1 MSYTGRGLSAEE
13 IEQYS
18 GDKVVATSIIFAILT
33 SIFLGLRFYSK
44 SLMRSR
50 SGWDDIL
57 LVAAYLF
64 NVGLCAVGIAMTKFA
79 GVGRHEEWVRLND
92 PSQIVRW
99 AQFVLVF
106 QFLHFTGVGLP
117 KIAILFF
124 YIRVFNWKGRML
136 ATCYATMGLL
146 VATWLACDLAACF
159 QCRPL
164 AFWWDNTIPG
174 GTCFNVQNFY
184 RAQAITSPILDTIV
198 LVLPVRSIWGLNL
211 PERKRIELLLVF
223 GVASVGLVASIVRV
237 QIFFT
242 TAAFKDRTWASVDL
256 CGWSVIEVGTYIITA
271 CLPEMKPLGLAS
283 VKGPGMGHF
292 GI

>member
-1 MSYTGRGLSAEE
+1 MKEIISWIGDHPGTPAAMSYTGRGLSAEE
-13 IEQYS
+13 VEQYS

-64 NVGLCAVGIAMTKFA
+64 NVGLCAVGIGKSRLTTVRNLSIWDVSINPAVAMTKFA

-242 TAAFKDRTWASVDL
+242 TAAFKDRT
-256 CGWSVIEVGTYIITA
+256 
-271 CLPEMKPLGLAS
+271 CL
-283 VKGPGMGHF
+283 
-292 GI
+292 